1 MTVQACFGVQRA
13 LICYLQ
19 LIHGVVVYLC
29 NGTFLHFLSRC
40 SDRSGKRA
48 IRQSHENSVQPYLIS
63 VDGFVPEHLVG
74 YGTGLVLQLFH
85 HQLHGLQVLC
95 LGPLLVHTCNE
106 MSCTYV
112 VQIIVQDIVSA
123 YVAVL
128 VDHRVGKLL
137 TVLTDI
143 LATIFKICVEHGL
156 QFYTHNVTPLGLA

>member
-1 MTVQACFGVQRA
+1 
-13 LICYLQ
+13 
-19 LIHGVVVYLC
+19 
-29 NGTFLHFLSRC
+29 
-40 SDRSGKRA
+40 
-48 IRQSHENSVQPYLIS
+48 
-63 VDGFVPEHLVG
+63 
-74 YGTGLVLQLFH
+74 
-85 HQLHGLQVLC
+85 
-95 LGPLLVHTCNE
+95 

-156 QFYTHNVTPLGLA
+156 QLYSHYITPFGLCREIQQI